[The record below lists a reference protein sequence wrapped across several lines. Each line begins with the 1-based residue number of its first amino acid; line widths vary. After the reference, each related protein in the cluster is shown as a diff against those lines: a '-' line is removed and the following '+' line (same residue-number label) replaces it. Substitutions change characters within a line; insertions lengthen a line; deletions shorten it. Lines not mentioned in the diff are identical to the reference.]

1 MDKQQPRQI
10 TQEPATRYD
19 AAPATAKTWQEQA
32 EERLERGFPTFT
44 AHFDEPEG
52 WRR

>member
-19 AAPATAKTWQEQA
+19 AAPAPATWEAQA
-32 EERLERGFPTFT
+32 QARRKRGYPTFT
-44 AHFDEPEG
+44 AHYDDSER